1 MSEAMLDIIKVA
13 LTTSVTG
20 LVLAQGLQVSPADL
34 LAVRRRPG
42 LLLRAVLAGYVLVPL
57 ATLVIVLLVRP
68 ARNVEVGLALLA
80 AAPVA
85 PLMVVRIPRSG
96 GGLAHVV
103 ALHLAMTVFALAAT
117 PIVLA
122 VMKSALAFEARV
134 NYPSIAW
141 LIARVV
147 VLPVCIGVAIHAWRP
162 ALARRWA
169 EWLSRAFWVVFAIV
183 TVVVLVLG
191 AGTLT
196 RVDVRS
202 YAAMV
207 LSVAAALLIG
217 HAVAPRAPA
226 ERLTMAMITAARHPG
241 VVLLVAAASF
251 PAADVLAVLI
261 PYLIVFLI
269 ASTVYVRWTAAL
281 AQMQMPPGQDAHP
294 FAGAHPQLSGVKP

>member
-1 MSEAMLDIIKVA
+1 MLDIIKMA
-13 LTTSVTG
+13 LTVSVTG
-20 LVLAQGLQVSPADL
+20 LVLAQGLQVSPAEL

-57 ATLVIVLLVRP
+57 ATLIIVLLVRP

-96 GGLAHVV
+96 GGLADVV
-103 ALHLAMTVFALAAT
+103 ALHLAMTLFALAAT
-117 PIVLA
+117 PIVLS
-122 VMKSALAFEARV
+122 VMKTALAFEARL

-162 ALARRWA
+162 ALARQWA
-169 EWLSRAFWVVFAIV
+169 EWLSRSFWALFATVAVVL
-183 TVVVLVLG
+183 LVLG
-191 AGTLT
+191 AGTLS

-202 YAAMV
+202 YLAMG
-207 LSVAAALLIG
+207 LCVAAAFLIG
-217 HAVAPRAPA
+217 HAVAPRGPA

-241 VVLLVAAASF
+241 VVLLVAVASV
-251 PAADVLAVLI
+251 PAADALAVLI

-269 ASTVYVRWTAAL
+269 ASTAYVRWTTAPPPAPTR
-281 AQMQMPPGQDAHP
+281 MPPGEDARP
-294 FAGAHPQLSGVKP
+294 FAHPQLLGVKP